1 MTHINPVIV
10 ESGMIPYFNITFT
23 NTLPEGETEFS
34 FSFESRPGY
43 DGWEVI
49 SLETVTD
56 WEIKPD
62 GWFETIIELGNE
74 IQITK
79 CHHLNQIIHLEFN
92 RVHVMKP
99 GSAQVLKLRGR
110 GICLTDKL

>member
-1 MTHINPVIV
+1 M
-10 ESGMIPYFNITFT
+10 
-23 NTLPEGETEFS
+23 
-34 FSFESRPGY
+34 
-43 DGWEVI
+43 
-49 SLETVTD
+49 
-56 WEIKPD
+56 
-62 GWFETIIELGNE
+62 
-74 IQITK
+74 QITK